1 MMKRHKTTHH
11 FLLHILSLLYTD
23 NRYYWHTH
31 THTHTHGD
39 WMGPIIQPVQKGSSV
54 RFIQVFVSV
63 YVFVWKSV
71 NGLVCVN
78 KWEKTNP
85 QLCHRPQTTRMWHI
99 QLLINSQH
107 VRYLLY
113 LLIDLYKIIH
123 LLALHLLGRETQPS
137 KYIASGQ
144 HFL

>member
-31 THTHTHGD
+31 TYTHTVTEWGQLSSLFKRAAVSASYKCLCLFMCLCERVWMD
-39 WMGPIIQPVQKGSSV
+39 W
-54 RFIQVFVSV
+54 
-63 YVFVWKSV
+63 FVWTSERKQTHSCAV
-71 NGLVCVN
+71 
-78 KWEKTNP
+78 K
-85 QLCHRPQTTRMWHI
+85 QTTRMWHI

-107 VRYLLY
+107 VHYLLY
-113 LLIDLYKIIH
+113 LLIDLYKIINV
-123 LLALHLLGRETQPS
+123 LALHLLGRETQPS
-137 KYIASGQ
+137 KYTASGQ